1 MRADLA
7 REAQD
12 WLVPFLLLAMRGG
25 ELRGHELMSRLADLG
40 FGVVRPGEVYRTL
53 RHAEAEGLIFS
64 EREHLGYL
72 LSRRKYGLTEPG
84 RAYIEFLAESLGSY
98 REEIE
103 VFLSAYSESAGLSV
117 RGAYG

>member
-1 MRADLA
+1 MKADRGEGA
-7 REAQD
+7 HE
-12 WLVPFLLLAMRGG
+12 WLVPFLLLCMRGRD
-25 ELRGHELMSRLADLG
+25 LRGQELMGRLADLG

-53 RHAEAEGLIFS
+53 RRAEAEGLVFS

-72 LSRRKYGLTEPG
+72 LSRRRYGLTESG
-84 RAYIEFLAESLGSY
+84 RAYIEFLAESLRLY

-103 VFLSAYSESAGLSV
+103 VFLRAYTDRPL

>member
-1 MRADLA
+1 MARAFPSAVHAWQGPSGPGVDGPA
-7 REAQD
+7 GR
-12 WLVPFLLLAMRGG
+12 
-25 ELRGHELMSRLADLG
+25 DLG

-53 RHAEAEGLIFS
+53 RRAEAEGLVFS

-72 LSRRKYGLTEPG
+72 LSRRRYGLTESG
-84 RAYIEFLAESLGSY
+84 RAYIEFLAESLRLY

-103 VFLSAYSESAGLSV
+103 VFLRAYTDRPL

>member
-1 MRADLA
+1 MRGDLA
-7 REAQD
+7 GDAQE
-12 WLVPFLLLAMRGG
+12 WLVPFLLLSMRGG
-25 ELRGHELMSRLADLG
+25 NLRGQELMGRLADLG
-40 FGVVRPGEVYRTL
+40 FGAVRPGEVYRTL
-53 RHAEAEGLIFS
+53 RSAEAEGLVFS

-84 RAYIEFLAESLGSY
+84 MAYIEFLAESLGPY

-103 VFLSAYSESAGLSV
+103 IFLRAYTENADRPL